1 MALRRSLS
9 LLLLMILLAGCA
21 RFGPTTT
28 SPSGEPEPTPG
39 DPTDTGPAP
48 EVTPAQGGTG
58 A

>member
-9 LLLLMILLAGCA
+9 LLLLLLVLLAGCA

-39 DPTDTGPAP
+39 DPTDTGP
-48 EVTPAQGGTG
+48 TPDTARPPTGG
-58 A
+58 